1 MAKDAKFQ
9 TDHLFELQIVKM
21 LLRTAYTGGLPKV
34 DKKAATQP
42 IEAPK
47 ITEEN
52 ILTGWH
58 KRYPSNIDLNPVH
71 DPSVKGMP
79 ENYRPPENTPADR
92 VMTALGDWGNLQN
105 LVATTGMLS
114 GAPENHKV
122 AAEKIEATFQG
133 IFLVFEYINNP
144 RLEPVWRQAYKG
156 FNQEVVNMDLHM
168 PELKG
173 MKAIWEEL
181 WPAYQR
187 VVAQRAYDW
196 VLTTSDMIERDIV

>member
-52 ILTGWH
+52 MLTGWH

-105 LVATTGMLS
+105 LVATTGDINPMKGDLFGLRNLAPVEESEITGMLS

-133 IFLVFEYINNP
+133 VGSFPSNALLFSFSFLDFYFFSS
-144 RLEPVWRQAYKG
+144 LDFLLGSYL
-156 FNQEVVNMDLHM
+156 FLF
-168 PELKG
+168 
-173 MKAIWEEL
+173 
-181 WPAYQR
+181 
-187 VVAQRAYDW
+187 
-196 VLTTSDMIERDIV
+196 S